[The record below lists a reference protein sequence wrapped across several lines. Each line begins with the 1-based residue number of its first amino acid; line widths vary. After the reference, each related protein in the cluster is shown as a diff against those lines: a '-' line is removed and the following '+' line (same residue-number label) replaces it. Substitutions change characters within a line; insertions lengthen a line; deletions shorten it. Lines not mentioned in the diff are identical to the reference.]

1 MKFEQALDFESAIAT
16 LVAEFK
22 ADEVEGGATE
32 DVVDEMIGLDVLADV
47 LDGFLS
53 TVKKRKEQVSRVLV
67 DRFVDG
73 GQESVT
79 RRNRTV
85 YLATEFWPSPR
96 VDDLLPENADPD
108 DPAYEATVV
117 RVRDA
122 AKDRLVQALKS
133 SPNFA
138 DLVSE
143 GYNAASL
150 RSALTGK
157 DAERDDENRP
167 IVPPDL
173 AGVVDLNPRVV
184 IRVRRSAR

>member
-1 MKFEQALDFESAIAT
+1 MKFDKALEFEAAIAT

-184 IRVRRSAR
+184 IRVRRSGR